1 MTKYVI
7 VTAISS
13 YRIRYTIPVDELQ
26 KLNEDVPVDGHEIEW
41 AEDSVTCQDVEE
53 FSQLHIGESII
64 DSRIVDEQEM
74 LRMFDAD
81 NDYLNSWTKERKIE
95 YVKDWK
101 CDR

>member
-1 MTKYVI
+1 MTKYVM

-13 YRIRYTIPVDELQ
+13 YRIRYAIPVDELQ

-41 AEDSVTCQDVEE
+41 AEDSVTCQDAEE

-74 LRMFDAD
+74 LQMFDAE
-81 NDYLNSWTKERKIE
+81 NDYLKSWTKAEKIE
-95 YVKDWK
+95 HVKDWK
-101 CDR
+101 CHL